1 MKGHLVERSPGH
13 WAIVLA
19 VRDPVTG
26 ASKRKWHSFQGTKRE
41 AQVERARLI
50 AEIASGGY
58 VEPSKQTFGQYF
70 AEWLRDWAP
79 MKAGPKCLERYGQL
93 GKHLIAAIGAKPL
106 QQVRGGDLNRAY
118 REAAAKG
125 LADRT
130 VRHVHKLARR
140 VFGHAFR
147 QGDIKR
153 DPCTEIEAPK
163 VAPKEAAVLRPEE
176 IQIMFAGLR
185 GTLHTIA
192 LVALHTGMRRGELCA
207 LRWQDVD
214 PKAGKLE
221 VKQSLEQT
229 RGGGLRFKE
238 PKTRQGRRTITL
250 APTVVACLQAH
261 RTRQLERRMKQGLG
275 KQAADALVFATW
287 DDGPGHQIISPGRSL
302 KRWRPLACHM

>member
-1 MKGHLVERSPGH
+1 MKGHLTERSPGH

-19 VRDPVTG
+19 VRDPATG
-26 ASKRKWHSFQGTKRE
+26 QSKRKWCSFKGTKRE
-41 AQVERARLI
+41 AQLERARLI
-50 AEIASGGY
+50 HEIASGGY

-130 VRHVHKLARR
+130 VKEVHKLARR
-140 VFGHAFR
+140 VFGHALK

-153 DPCTEIEAPK
+153 DPSRETDAPK
-163 VAPKEAAVLRPEE
+163 VAPKEAPVLRSEE
-176 IQIMFAGLR
+176 IPVLVGGLR
-185 GTLHTIA
+185 GTLRTIVI
-192 LVALHTGMRRGELCA
+192 VALGTGMRSGELCA

-214 PKAGKLE
+214 LDGGKLE
-221 VKQSLEQT
+221 VK
-229 RGGGLRFKE
+229 
-238 PKTRQGRRTITL
+238 
-250 APTVVACLQAH
+250 
-261 RTRQLERRMKQGLG
+261 
-275 KQAADALVFATW
+275 
-287 DDGPGHQIISPGRSL
+287 RSL
-302 KRWRPLACHM
+302 